1 MSNWLLAA
9 ITYFILIRFIESY
22 PLTYAGGL
30 EDFLIHALLG
40 EWKGRI
46 FTPFYDEKT
55 DTQRAEVTS
64 TVSALIS
71 DSATSEKNQD
81 S

>member
-22 PLTYAGGL
+22 PLTYAREL

-40 EWKGRI
+40 EWKGWI
-46 FTPFYDEKT
+46 FAPFYEKT

-71 DSATSEKNQD
+71 GSATSEKNQD